1 MGIDT
6 GRVKIA
12 AYAFSGF
19 AAAVA
24 GLVIA
29 ARIGS
34 GDPQAGSAFTL
45 ASVTAVVV
53 GGTPVFGGSGTAVGS
68 FTGAFLVMLLQNV
81 LNQLHVSAYW
91 QYVWTG
97 FLTLLAVAIF
107 ALRGPHARQRA
118 SQWLTRV
125 TGGRKSR

>member
-1 MGIDT
+1 M
-6 GRVKIA
+6 RIA
-12 AYAFSGF
+12 AYAVSGLG
-19 AAAVA
+19 AALA

-34 GDPQAGSAFTL
+34 GDPQAGTAFTL

-53 GGTPVFGGSGTAVGS
+53 GGTPVFGGAGTAAG
-68 FTGAFLVMLLQNV
+68 TALGALLVTLIQNV

-97 FLTLLAVAIF
+97 ALTLVAVSFF
-107 ALRGPHARQRA
+107 ALRRGSRQA
-118 SQWLTRV
+118 V
-125 TGGRKSR
+125 SRWIDRRRPRR

>member
-1 MGIDT
+1 
-6 GRVKIA
+6 VKIA

-34 GDPQAGSAFTL
+34 GDPQAGSTFTL

-53 GGTPVFGGSGTAVGS
+53 GGTPVFGGSGTAAGS
-68 FTGAFLVMLLQNV
+68 FAGAFLVMLLQNV

-107 ALRGPHARQRA
+107 ALRGPQARRQA
-118 SQWLTRV
+118 SHWLTRM
-125 TGGRKSR
+125 TGGRK